1 MAFPKFELR
10 KSSNSQYYFI
20 LRSKGNGEV
29 ILKASE
35 TYTTKQG
42 CQNGID
48 AVKVNAPYDS
58 RYNRKND
65 YTNYTFNLE
74 ASNGKIL
81 GNSESYT
88 TSSSRENA
96 IEAVKRDAPGAPV
109 EDLS

>member
-1 MAFPKFELR
+1 MSFPKFELR
-10 KSSNSQYYFI
+10 RSANNQFYFV

-35 TYTTKQG
+35 TYTTKQA
-42 CQNGID
+42 CISGIE
-48 AVKVNAPYDS
+48 AVRANSPIDS
-58 RYNRKND
+58 RYTRKDNFG
-65 YTNYTFNLE
+65 NYSFNLK
-74 ASNGKIL
+74 AANGLVL

-88 TSSSRENA
+88 SSYSREHG

>member
-10 KSSNSQYYFI
+10 KSSNDQYYFI

-48 AVKVNAPYDS
+48 AVRVNAPYDS
-58 RYNRKND
+58 RYNKKGSGSSFS
-65 YTNYTFNLE
+65 FNLE
-74 ASNGKIL
+74 AANGKIL
-81 GNSESYT
+81 GNSETYT
-88 TSSSRENA
+88 TSYARDNG

-109 EDLS
+109 GDLT